1 MRKPGSSQQSPF
13 VEQAKKATA
22 GRDGTPTADA
32 MTAAAPSRSPYQ
44 STDSHTQAPAP
55 LHYSQVSPL
64 VSMHPLVANRKVAL
78 LGFRAS
84 GKSSIVNVFVNNSFS
99 DV

>member
-1 MRKPGSSQQSPF
+1 MRKPGSTQQSPF
-13 VEQAKKATA
+13 VDQAKKGTA
-22 GRDGTPTADA
+22 GRDGTDA
-32 MTAAAPSRSPYQ
+32 VPAAAPSRSPYQ